1 MNIQAL
7 NYFIQVADS
16 KSYSV
21 AAKKIFVAQSSLSTT
36 IKKLEDELAIKLFS
50 YDGKALHL
58 TTEGARFYELAQDF
72 LSSYE
77 IFFESAKQITDDVF
91 GTINLL
97 LPVLVSDIYFAKP
110 IAEFQRKYPNVNINI
125 TNRAGFQTQ
134 NLISINEFDIG
145 VTIKPIM
152 HNAFEC
158 IDIVKSPM
166 VLAVHESHPLAD
178 RTEVEYEELVHEQFL
193 SYEENSVLYQNFISK
208 TKEAGYAPQ
217 IKLKAPETPFLLS
230 IVESGEG
237 ALVLPKCVLDYRSHE
252 AIRSIPIKGEQEGYQ
267 LVLIHSKDKYLSTA
281 SQAFIQFIQEWY
293 GEEKTINA

>member
-7 NYFIQVADS
+7 HYFIQVADS

-21 AAKKIFVAQSSLSTT
+21 AAKKIYVAQSSLSTT
-36 IKKLEDELAIKLFS
+36 IKKLEEELAIKLFS
-50 YDGKALHL
+50 YDGKSLHL
-58 TTEGARFYELAQDF
+58 TTEGERFYELSKEF

-77 IFFESAKQITDDVF
+77 EFFESAKQITDDVF

-110 IAEFQRKYPNVNINI
+110 IAAFQKKYPNVKINV

-134 NLISINEFDIG
+134 NLVSINEFDIG
-145 VTIKPIM
+145 VTIQPII

-158 IDIVKSPM
+158 IEIVRSQM
-166 VLAVHESHPLAD
+166 VLAVHKSHPLAD
-178 RTEVEYEELVHEQFL
+178 RDEVEYKELVHEQFL
-193 SYEENSVLYQNFISK
+193 SYEENSVLYQNFVGK

-230 IVESGEG
+230 IIESGEG
-237 ALVLPKCVLDYRSHE
+237 ALVLPDCVVDYRE
-252 AIRSIPIKGEQEGYQ
+252 YKEIRTIPIKGEEEGYQ
-267 LVLIHSKDKYLSTA
+267 LVLIYGKDKYLSTA
-281 SQAFIQFIQEWY
+281 SQAFIDFIKEWY
-293 GEEKTINA
+293 REEASCDA